1 MSLLS
6 SLTGGVKSAL
16 GNLPGNII
24 SGATQGVGSAIGS
37 SLGTRVSNAINPPP
51 RPLSAYELGL
61 RQRQF
66 MDAAYPNL
74 NPWEQAGAG
83 TSAGNSQQQAQLAR
97 EQMRS
102 QEKIAGIQSSAQV
115 KSSQQ
120 QADAG
125 VQSAQIAADAS
136 KYGTDKTTDVGN
148 RQVDVLA
155 QRLQADIPHI
165 QAQTAQAVA
174 QTSLMHVQRMQAM
187 NEEQLSRA
195 MVPFAQDL
203 ARANLTAQQTR
214 SLINALANVFTGD
227 VDRNDDRSFA
237 DEASKAVRTGVAA
250 AGAGMGLFLTSRTR
264 LFKAL
269 ASRVPSLVRFI
280 RDRTKSGWF
289 SKSTFRPQWR
299 DYKGQGRQA

>member
-1 MSLLS
+1 
-6 SLTGGVKSAL
+6 
-16 GNLPGNII
+16 
-24 SGATQGVGSAIGS
+24 
-37 SLGTRVSNAINPPP
+37 
-51 RPLSAYELGL
+51 
-61 RQRQF
+61 
-66 MDAAYPNL
+66 
-74 NPWEQAGAG
+74 
-83 TSAGNSQQQAQLAR
+83 
-97 EQMRS
+97 MRS
-102 QEKIAGIQSSAQV
+102 QEKIAGIQSSAQI

-195 MVPFAQDL
+195 MVPFAKDL

-214 SLINALANVFTGD
+214 SFINALANVFSGSGSSGSG
-227 VDRNDDRSFA
+227 DRS
-237 DEASKAVRTGVAA
+237 ASEDSDGIGYAVGGAA
-250 AGAGMGLFLTSRTR
+250 SVLGTIALSRTK
-264 LFKAL
+264 LFRSLLSK
-269 ASRVPSLVRFI
+269 VPSMVRFI
-280 RDRTKSGWF
+280 RDRTKWGWF

-299 DYKGQGRQA
+299 DYKDQGQRPAAVSLLSGQILFDWILTERPAQTIILGH